1 MIIQR
6 PMDLATIR
14 DKLEAGT
21 YELVCASTRS
31 AGKVNARHAQHAHG
45 TRQVSAFLDD
55 VQLVWSNAKVYN
67 PPGSDVV
74 IMADAMEQETRR
86 LAASLGLIDAAGQQ
100 VIGQHTE

>member
-1 MIIQR
+1 
-6 PMDLATIR
+6 
-14 DKLEAGT
+14 
-21 YELVCASTRS
+21 
-31 AGKVNARHAQHAHG
+31 
-45 TRQVSAFLDD
+45 LDD

-86 LAASLGLIDAAGQQ
+86 LAASLGLIDAAGQP